1 MRGERGERETYLV
14 CGVSVPHNQFSVL
27 RSTDKVPRMQS
38 QREREREITDT
49 HIHSIPLF
57 LAPLLIMVLIFSFK
71 YLQPKLYIL

>member
-38 QREREREITDT
+38 QREREREREITT
-49 HIHSIPLF
+49 HTFTPYLY
-57 LAPLLIMVLIFSFK
+57 FSLH
-71 YLQPKLYIL
+71 YS